1 MPLYAPWKVKNFF
14 RLDATRSRTV
24 IQAFFTQILHNYY
37 KKNIQIVVMASILFQ
52 PFILNGCTDRLR
64 RYTVILAAFDS
75 SVAKYT
81 LMAEHTLVTKH
92 TLVTEYALVALVFER
107 ITKSA

>member
-1 MPLYAPWKVKNFF
+1 
-14 RLDATRSRTV
+14 
-24 IQAFFTQILHNYY
+24 
-37 KKNIQIVVMASILFQ
+37 MASILFQ
-52 PFILNGCTDRLR
+52 PFKMNGCTDRLR
-64 RYTVILAAFDS
+64 RYTVVLVAFDS

-81 LMAEHTLVTKH
+81 LMAEHTHTLVTKY